1 VVTAAVQVTAETVK
15 VPGAAEVPD
24 ETKVQAEY
32 PFVPV
37 VAEAVAEQAEHPNKV
52 PVLAVVK

>member
-1 VVTAAVQVTAETVK
+1 VVTAAVQVTPETVK
-15 VPGAAEVPD
+15 VPGEAEVPP

-32 PFVPV
+32 PGVPV
-37 VAEAVAEQAEHPNKV
+37 ESEAVAEQAEHPNKV

>member
-1 VVTAAVQVTAETVK
+1 VATAAVQVTDETVK
-15 VPGAAEVPD
+15 VPREVEVPV

-32 PFVPV
+32 PLLAVEEAV
-37 VAEAVAEQAEHPNKV
+37 VAQAEHPKTV